1 MANDEQVI
9 HVKMNT
15 NSVAN
20 AAEDLEKA
28 LLVLRLG
35 FGKLKAEINAALVPL
50 GAVFVPLLNEAVW
63 AATRL
68 VKSVGKVVRA
78 LLGYGMVTRTVTK
91 AQQAQ
96 VKTTEKLKRSLMGFD
111 ELNRLEG
118 VYGTTGTQQTIVPSE
133 AEAEKLSIRLQI
145 LGDKIRQLLAPL
157 QKLDFTAAVE
167 AFGRL
172 RQALVPIE
180 RTLFAGLEWA
190 WHNLLIPLANWT
202 ANTFLPAFLDA
213 TGEALRTL
221 NTVVVA
227 LRPIASWLWE
237 EFLKPLGQWTGE
249 RLIQALVWLREKLQA
264 ISSWI
269 SENEELARKIALAA
283 TAIGLINAAINTFNG
298 LGLTA
303 VGLLGGLSSKSELLV
318 NPISLASGAIKAFS
332 AVLLLLITNWDEV
345 KSAAVAVWSTVQ
357 SVWSGAAGWF
367 QRNLLTPLRNGF
379 YNTVNGIIGFFNG
392 MIAGVVGAINSLVG
406 VVNKLQFTVPDWVPG
421 LGGKSMGFH
430 WQTASAPQIPY
441 LAKGAVLPANR
452 PFMAVVGDQRH
463 GTNIEAPLA
472 TIQEAVSLAMED
484 QVSAIAAGF
493 EASVGVQR
501 EILEAVLGIR
511 IGDDIIGNAVTRY
524 QQKMA
529 VVNGGII

>member
-9 HVKMNT
+9 HVEMNT

-35 FGKLKAEINAALVPL
+35 FGKLKAEIRAALAPL

-68 VKSVGKVVRA
+68 VKSVGKVIRA
-78 LLGYGMVTRTVTK
+78 LLGYGTVTRNVSK
-91 AQQAQ
+91 AQQTL
-96 VKTTEKLKRSLMGFD
+96 VKTNEKLKRSLMGFD
-111 ELNRLEG
+111 ELNRMEG
-118 VYGTTGTQQTIVPSE
+118 VYGTEIQQPSVLPE
-133 AEAEKLSIRLQI
+133 TETEQMSVRLQI
-145 LGDKIRQLLAPL
+145 LVDKIRQMLAPL

-190 WHNLLIPLANWT
+190 WHTLLIPLANWT
-202 ANTFLPAFLDA
+202 ANDFLPAFLDA
-213 TGEALRTL
+213 TGEALRAL
-221 NTVVVA
+221 NAVVVA
-227 LRPIASWLWE
+227 LQPIASWLWE
-237 EFLKPLGQWTGE
+237 KFLKPVGQWTGE
-249 RLIQALVWLREKLQA
+249 QLLKALGWLREKLQA
-264 ISSWI
+264 ISLWI
-269 SENEELARKIALAA
+269 SENGELAQKIALAA
-283 TAIGLINAAINTFNG
+283 GALALVNVAVEKFNG
-298 LGLTA
+298 LGLIAT
-303 VGLLGGLSSKSELLV
+303 GLLGGLGDKSGLLV
-318 NPISLASGAIKAFS
+318 NPVSLASGAVTAFG
-332 AVLLLLITNWDEV
+332 AVLLLLISNWDEV
-345 KSAAVAVWSTVQ
+345 KNVAVAVWNTVQ

-367 QRNLLTPLRNGF
+367 QRNLLTPLQNGF

-392 MIAGVVGAINSLVG
+392 MISGVVGAINSLVG
-406 VVNKLQFTVPDWVPG
+406 VVNKLQFTVPSWVPG
-421 LGGKSMGFH
+421 LGGESIGFH
-430 WQTASAPQIPY
+430 WQAASAPQIPY

-484 QVSAIAAGF
+484 QVAAIAAGF

-501 EILEAVLGIR
+501 EILEAVLGIQ
-511 IGDDIIGNAVTRY
+511 IGDDIIGNAVARY
-524 QQKMA
+524 QRKMA